1 MPAISAKTTR
11 RRAATPT
18 TKQQQDDVW
27 RRTLAIMG
35 LDPLTENCANKTSTE
50 TVMADTPGV
59 ASPTATPSAADKKTS
74 ILDLPLEAQKDIFRH
89 VS

>member
-1 MPAISAKTTR
+1 
-11 RRAATPT
+11 
-18 TKQQQDDVW
+18 
-27 RRTLAIMG
+27 MG
-35 LDPLTENCANKTSTE
+35 LDPLTENCANKTSTA
-50 TVMADTPGV
+50 MADTPGV